1 MYNRDILY
9 LVDLM
14 FIGQVMTLN
23 TRSGTQSRPE
33 LRDPKSNVHA
43 LNVTAGTPPAQV
55 EKSACVFTA
64 RP

>member
-43 LNVTAGTPPAQV
+43 LNVTAGTLPG
-55 EKSACVFTA
+55 
-64 RP
+64 